1 VIGPTDAHRAAANP
15 VLSSTGSHDE
25 RDVTFREALHSGG
38 PAAERAEA
46 MALYGRFV
54 GAWDGTLTYEDER
67 GRRRETSA
75 EVHFGWV
82 LNGKAVQ
89 DVWIAPARSDIEEAS
104 SDQTYGTTIRVYDPR
119 TGQWRIEW
127 LDPGT
132 GEFNSMMG
140 RAVGA
145 EIVQE
150 YTDGDVTHQWVFSD
164 ITDDSFRWT
173 SRDSHDKGATWHVR
187 TEYRLHR
194 RADPPEHVR
203 ARR

>member
-1 VIGPTDAHRAAANP
+1 MTGPTDAHGATAGA
-15 VLSSTGSHDE
+15 VLSSTRSEGAADA
-25 RDVTFREALHSGG
+25 TFREALHTGG

-54 GAWDGTLTYEDER
+54 GAWDGTLSYEDER

-89 DVWIAPARSDIEEAS
+89 DVWIAPARSDPDDAAS
-104 SDQTYGTTIRVYDPR
+104 DRMYGTTIRVYDPR
-119 TGQWRIEW
+119 TDQWRIEW
-127 LDPGT
+127 LDPGP
-132 GEFNSMMG
+132 GEFNSMTG
-140 RAVGA
+140 KAIGGD
-145 EIVQE
+145 IVQE

-164 ITDDSFRWT
+164 ITDNSFRWT
-173 SRDSHDKGATWHVR
+173 SRHSHDKGTTWQVR

-194 RADPPEHVR
+194 RADPLEHGT